1 MHVSDVTRALSATA
15 VVALLAGCSGGT
27 SALSPSGVSQSGP
40 TAQAAAR
47 KAALKGKTVSPFASK
62 QATALMANHRP
73 IVNLSSRGFSPID
86 MKKSKGGFV
95 FASDNYTGNVDV
107 YDPTT
112 GAMVSQ
118 CAGCGGWGV
127 AVSHKGELAI
137 GTFDSTVT
145 VWTVSASAITQIATC
160 NQSSGSADGVAW
172 DSKGN
177 LYGDNFP
184 SNGIDTWSASSISG
198 GCGSP
203 SSTVYTTN
211 LLAVYYLGTQGKT
224 LLADGYTDND
234 DVDLVS
240 VNKSTG
246 NDTILQTDGNLSQGT
261 GFPGG
266 IAVGT
271 HKAVYLNNQYGT
283 INEYSNGGKGSLV
296 ATCNWGF
303 DPNDY
308 TGISVGKSGGIWGAD
323 INFGSG
329 LYTYAE
335 EDALPLGGGSC
346 NVLVDSSPEE
356 VSEEYLGVAVYPAN
370 K

>member
-40 TAQAAAR
+40 TTQAAH

-62 QATALMANHRP
+62 QATAMMANHRP
-73 IVNLSSRGFSPID
+73 IVNLSSRGFSPIAD
-86 MKKSKGGFV
+86 KKSSGGYV
-95 FASDNYTGNVDV
+95 FASDNFTGNVDV
-107 YDPTT
+107 YDPST

-127 AVSHKGELAI
+127 AISKSGLLAI

-160 NQSSGSADGVAW
+160 NESSGSADGVTF
-172 DSKGN
+172 DNKGD

-184 SNGIDTWSASSISG
+184 SNAIDYWSKSSINS

-203 SSTVYTTN
+203 NSTVYTTN
-211 LLAVYYLGTQGKT
+211 LLAVYYLATTGKT

-240 VNKSTG
+240 VNKKSG
-246 NDTILQTDGNLSQGT
+246 NDTILQVDGNLSQGT

-266 IAVGT
+266 IAVAT
-271 HKAVYLNNQYGT
+271 KKNVYLDNQYGT
-283 INEYSNGGKGSLV
+283 INEYSNGGAGSQT
-296 ATCNWGF
+296 ATCSWGF

-308 TGISVGKSGGIWGAD
+308 TGIAVGKTGGVWGAD

-329 LYTYAE
+329 LYSYGE

-346 NVLVDSSPEE
+346 SVTLDTSPAQ
-356 VSEEYLGVAVYPAN
+356 VSEEYLGIAVYPKN
-370 K
+370 KT